1 VSRTEYPLLRCISLI
16 DLEGEKTMKT
26 SKTQAVLFIYENLK
40 EKGQISKA
48 DVLSELEISDLTF
61 KRYVSEL
68 RSYLMNF
75 NCPAELLYL
84 KKEDRYRLCS
94 FSYRE

>member
-1 VSRTEYPLLRCISLI
+1 MELSRTEYPLLRCISLS
-16 DLEGEKTMKT
+16 DLEGEKNMKT
-26 SKTQAVLFIYENLK
+26 SKTQAVLFLYESLK
-40 EKGQISKA
+40 EKGQISKNDMLA
-48 DVLSELEISDLTF
+48 ELDINDLTF

-75 NCPAELLYL
+75 NCPEELRYL

-94 FSYRE
+94 FS